1 MQIQLKIKQAGKRKW
16 ILDNCPIDIELKGNI
31 TTLEELI
38 SQIVWQQVN
47 DYNAKIIEKQIVD
60 FLTTDQIEAKANT
73 GKVGF
78 GAIYHEGKADVKVA
92 VKNALYAFIDGLYA
106 VAINKKAISDLKE
119 EIVLKEN
126 YEMIFIK
133 LTLLRG

>member
-1 MQIQLKIKQAGKRKW
+1 MQIQLKVKQAGKRKW
-16 ILDNCPIDIELKGNI
+16 ILDNCPIDIDVKGNI

-38 SQIVWQQVN
+38 SQIVRQQVN

-60 FLTTDQIEAKANT
+60 FLTTGQIEAKAHT

-92 VKNALYAFIDGLYA
+92 VKNALNAFIDGLYA

-119 EIVLKEN
+119 EIALKEN
-126 YEMIFIK
+126 DEMIFIK
-133 LTLLRG
+133 LTLLKG

>member
-16 ILDNCPIDIELKGNI
+16 ILDNSPIDIEIKGKVL
-31 TTLEELI
+31 TLEELI
-38 SQIVWQQVN
+38 SQIVRQQVK
-47 DYNAKIIEKQIVD
+47 DYNDKILEKPIVD
-60 FLTTDQIEAKANT
+60 FLTSDQIEAKAYT

-92 VKNALYAFIDGLYA
+92 VKNALHAYIDGLYA

-119 EIVLKEN
+119 EITLKEN
-126 YEMIFIK
+126 DEMIFIK
-133 LTLLRG
+133 LTLLKG

>member
-1 MQIQLKIKQAGKRKW
+1 MRIQLKIKHAGKRKW
-16 ILDNCPIDIELKGNI
+16 ILDNCPIDIDVKGDI

-38 SQIVWQQVN
+38 SQIVSQQVK
-47 DYNAKIIEKQIVD
+47 DYNAKILEKPLVD
-60 FLTTDQIEAKANT
+60 FLTTDQIESKADT

-92 VKNALYAFIDGLYA
+92 VKNALHAFVDGLYA

-119 EIVLKEN
+119 KITLKEN
-126 YEMIFIK
+126 DEMIFIK
-133 LTLLRG
+133 LTLLKG